1 MLVTSGNALEVDD
14 KDIIEEVIGLNETCY
29 NICHLRYVTVT
40 NIHMGEKVCKRIR
53 DLVANNYYFGQEI
66 TELIEVKGDKL
77 YLKVDGGLP
86 KIKIQE
92 KYGGT
97 LTLRPWW
104 LTVSPIVN
112 KGDRNFRA

>member
-1 MLVTSGNALEVDD
+1 MIVTRCNALEVDA
-14 KDIIEEVIGLNETCY
+14 KDIMEEVIGINETCY
-29 NICHLRYVTVT
+29 NILHLNYVTVT
-40 NIHMGEKVCKRIR
+40 NIHMWERLYKRIM
-53 DLVANNYYFGQEI
+53 DLVAKDYFYRRKI

-97 LTLRPWW
+97 LTTRPWW

-112 KGDRNFRA
+112 KGDRNFKA